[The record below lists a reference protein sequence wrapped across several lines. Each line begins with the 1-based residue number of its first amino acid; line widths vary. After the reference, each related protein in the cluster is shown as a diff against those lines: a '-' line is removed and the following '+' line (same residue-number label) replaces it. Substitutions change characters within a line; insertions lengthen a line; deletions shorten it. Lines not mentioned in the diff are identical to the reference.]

1 MDKQE
6 YLEKKIKPIFE
17 NLVFQIICEKPE
29 NPVDFMINWLQ
40 KTGGYNTN
48 GLTDKEM
55 DELNMLKVQIENYKE
70 KDKEKL
76 KTKKSQKKIKNNS

>member
-6 YLEKKIKPIFE
+6 YLDNKVKPILE

-40 KTGGYNTN
+40 KTGGYNPN

-76 KTKKSQKKIKNNS
+76 KTKKSQKKNKK

>member
-6 YLEKKIKPIFE
+6 YLETKIKPIFE
-17 NLVFQIICEKPE
+17 NLVFQIVCEKPE

-40 KTGGYNTN
+40 KTGGYNPN

-55 DELNMLKVQIENYKE
+55 DELKMLKVQIENYQEKEKE
-70 KDKEKL
+70 KDKSKH
-76 KTKKSQKKIKNNS
+76 KNKKKNK